1 MSASHILVNFATISG
16 AGSEVRATA
25 ARIQSQL
32 DELKAGVTKIAASW
46 EGAAQQGYQA
56 HQKKWDDKA
65 ADLQQVLTQIGSSLD
80 QAAESYQ
87 STEKKNEQ
95 IWH

>member
-1 MSASHILVNFATISG
+1 MSGQILVNFATISG
-16 AGSEVRATA
+16 AGAEVRATA

-46 EGAAQQGYQA
+46 EGVAQQGYQA

-65 ADLQQVLTQIGSSLD
+65 ADLQQVLSQIGSSLD
-80 QAAESYQ
+80 QAASSYQ
-87 STEKKNEQ
+87 ETEQKNST
-95 IWH
+95 IWS